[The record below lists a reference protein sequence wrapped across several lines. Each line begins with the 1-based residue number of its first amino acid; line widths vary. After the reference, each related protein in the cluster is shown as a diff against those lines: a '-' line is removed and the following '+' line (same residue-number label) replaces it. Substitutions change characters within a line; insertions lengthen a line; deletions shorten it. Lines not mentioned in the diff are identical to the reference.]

1 VWRLAEPGLTDVL
14 KSVNLV
20 VASLLSTGNIDRKL
34 NRRINLAD
42 SLIHALLNR
51 FKLSLNACEA
61 VKCV

>member
-1 VWRLAEPGLTDVL
+1 MWRLAEPGLTDVL

>member
-1 VWRLAEPGLTDVL
+1 ML